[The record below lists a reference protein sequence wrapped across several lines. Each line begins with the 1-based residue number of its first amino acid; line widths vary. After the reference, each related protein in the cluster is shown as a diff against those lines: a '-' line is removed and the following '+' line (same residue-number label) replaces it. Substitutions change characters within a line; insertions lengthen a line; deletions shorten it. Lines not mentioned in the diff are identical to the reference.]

1 MVAPTRTDRP
11 TAPPPDP
18 ARSPAPAP
26 GAGRAIAALA
36 GNELRRAFRDRTF
49 LFFSLVLPVLIIVL
63 IGTVFGED
71 QDLPVAV
78 LDADGSAAS
87 RAIVE
92 DLDAAEGLQVAD
104 VGSESDLRRDV
115 RTGAVAAGVV
125 VPAGFADDLARGEAT
140 IELVADPTSS
150 ATAAVQATVRA
161 AVGDHAAV
169 VAAARTAAEEG
180 GADEEEAARTAAR
193 LAEELP
199 GPGVTV
205 TAVGADD
212 EPERGNFD
220 YTAPSNVVLFT
231 FVNTVM
237 AGALLAL
244 DRQRGIVRRLL
255 ATPHGTGTILAG
267 IGAAKLSIALAQSA
281 LVLAVGALFFDVDW
295 GTPVAY
301 VPLIV
306 LFAMVAAAV
315 GLLVG
320 SLARD
325 PDQAAAVAVPAA
337 IGLGMLGGCMWP
349 LEIVPPVMR
358 AIGHVAPHAWAMDAW
373 RDLVFDHRG
382 LGDIAVELAVLAG
395 FTVVLG
401 LLAARQ
407 LRRALTG

>member
-1 MVAPTRTDRP
+1 
-11 TAPPPDP
+11 
-18 ARSPAPAP
+18 
-26 GAGRAIAALA
+26 
-36 GNELRRAFRDRTF
+36 
-49 LFFSLVLPVLIIVL
+49 
-63 IGTVFGED
+63 
-71 QDLPVAV
+71 
-78 LDADGSAAS
+78 
-87 RAIVE
+87 
-92 DLDAAEGLQVAD
+92 
-104 VGSESDLRRDV
+104 
-115 RTGAVAAGVV
+115 
-125 VPAGFADDLARGEAT
+125 
-140 IELVADPTSS
+140 
-150 ATAAVQATVRA
+150 
-161 AVGDHAAV
+161 
-169 VAAARTAAEEG
+169 
-180 GADEEEAARTAAR
+180 
-193 LAEELP
+193 
-199 GPGVTV
+199 
-205 TAVGADD
+205 
-212 EPERGNFD
+212 
-220 YTAPSNVVLFT
+220 
-231 FVNTVM
+231 

-320 SLARD
+320 
-325 PDQAAAVAVPAA
+325 
-337 IGLGMLGGCMWP
+337 CMWP
-349 LEIVPPVMR
+349 REIVPPVMR

>member
-1 MVAPTRTDRP
+1 MVAPARPADGPRP
-11 TAPPPDP
+11 TRRGPC
-18 ARSPAPAP
+18 
-26 GAGRAIAALA
+26 L
-36 GNELRRAFRDRTF
+36 LRRRPGDRRWRATSCGGVPRRTF
-49 LFFSLVLPVLIIVL
+49 LFFSPVLPVLIIVL
-63 IGTVFGED
+63 IGTVFGEEHD
-71 QDLPVAV
+71 MPVAV
-78 LDADGSAAS
+78 LDADGSPAS

-104 VGSESDLRRDV
+104 AGSESELRRDV

-140 IELVADPTSS
+140 VEIVADPTSS

-161 AVGDHAAV
+161 RSVTTAV
-169 VAAARTAAEEG
+169 VAAARTAAEAG

-193 LAEELP
+193 LADELP
-199 GPGVTV
+199 APGVTM
-205 TAVGADD
+205 TSVGTDD
-212 EPERGNFD
+212 EPEEGNFD
-220 YTAPSNVVLFT
+220 YTAPSNLVLFT

-267 IGAAKLSIALAQSA
+267 IGAAKLGIALVQSV
-281 LVLAVGALFFDVDW
+281 LVLAIGALLFDVDW

-306 LFAMVAAAV
+306 LFAMVSAAV

-349 LEIVPPVMR
+349 LEIVPPLMR

>member
-1 MVAPTRTDRP
+1 MVAPTRADRP
-11 TAPPPDP
+11 PAPPPDP
-18 ARSPAPAP
+18 GPTPAPAP
-26 GAGRAIAALA
+26 GAGRAIAELA
-36 GNELRRAFRDRTF
+36 ANELRRAARDRTF

-63 IGTVFGED
+63 IGTVFGEEHD
-71 QDLPVAV
+71 MPVAV
-78 LDADGSAAS
+78 LDADGSPAS

-104 VGSESDLRRDV
+104 AGSESELRRDV

-140 IELVADPTSS
+140 VEIVADPTSS

-161 AVGDHAAV
+161 AVGDHALV
-169 VAAARTAAEEG
+169 VAAARTAAEAG

-193 LAEELP
+193 LADELP
-199 GPGVTV
+199 APGVTM
-205 TAVGADD
+205 TSVGTDD
-212 EPERGNFD
+212 EPEEGNFD
-220 YTAPSNVVLFT
+220 YTAPSNLVLFT

-244 DRQRGIVRRLL
+244 DRRRGIVRRLL

-267 IGAAKLSIALAQSA
+267 IGAAKLGIALVQSV
-281 LVLAVGALFFDVDW
+281 LVLAIGALLFDVDW

-306 LFAMVAAAV
+306 LFAMVSAAV

-349 LEIVPPVMR
+349 LEIVPPLMR

-373 RDLVFDHRG
+373 IDLVLDDGG
-382 LGDIAVELAVLAG
+382 LADVAVELAVLAG
-395 FTVVLG
+395 FTAVLG

-407 LRRALTG
+407 LRRALT